1 MRKLML
7 NRAQPR
13 ARAVVAAAL
22 ALVVGLG
29 ATPAAFAA
37 GATPTQATPVQRE
50 EAQTR
55 FAHGH
60 DLFAAKKFDE
70 ARDEFEKSYAIVAS
84 PNALLFLARC
94 DRERGKLVA
103 AYAEYGRTVAEAK
116 EHAADD
122 PRYAKTSEAASEERD
137 AVGQQLAFVTIAVDR
152 ATAETTV
159 TVAGEK
165 FDRAE
170 WGEPVPVAPG
180 KSEAVVTTPGKADV
194 HQALEVAAGEHRTLA
209 LDAGPDVATPL
220 AANPTTP
227 PPTTKRQTS
236 PEDDARTRATLRTG
250 SYVAAGAGVVGFA
263 TFAVFGLMSNA
274 TYNDLSA
281 QCHGPCAPGQGNASE
296 ISKGKTQ
303 QTVADVGLAVGLVGT
318 AATVVLFVMSL
329 PTKPEDGK
337 AASASPGLSI
347 MAGPTWMGVQ
357 GAF

>member
-1 MRKLML
+1 ML
-7 NRAQPR
+7 HRAHPR
-13 ARAVVAAAL
+13 TRGRAILAAAL
-22 ALVVGLG
+22 ALAVGLG
-29 ATPAAFAA
+29 ATPSAFAA
-37 GATPTQATPVQRE
+37 GVTPTQATPVQRE

-55 FAHGH
+55 FARGH
-60 DLFAAKKFDE
+60 DLFAAKKFEE

-84 PNALLFLARC
+84 PNALLFMARC

-194 HQALEVAAGEHRTLA
+194 HQALEVSAGEHRTIA
-209 LDAGPDVATPL
+209 LDAGPDVAAPQTTS
-220 AANPTTP
+220 PTTP
-227 PPTTKRQTS
+227 AATTARQTS
-236 PEDDARTRATLRTG
+236 PEDDARARAKLRTAA
-250 SYVAAGAGVVGFA
+250 YVSAGAGVVGFA

-274 TYNDLSA
+274 TYNDLEA
-281 QCHGPCAPGQGNASE
+281 QCHGPCPPGQGNASE

-329 PTKPEDGK
+329 PTKADDGK
-337 AASASPGLSI
+337 SASTAPGLSV